1 MGSIGTF
8 GSFTQAR
15 LAIYAA
21 HKGLSVTG
29 NNIANVNTTGYTR
42 QRLEQSSFGAS
53 GADRYY
59 SSFDSRVG
67 NGVLCTGL
75 TQLRDPYL
83 DIRYRGEMANVGS
96 MDAKLGGL
104 ENIQAVLDEVGDGDD
119 AFGIIEAQL
128 SDLVAKLRQLSDQT
142 GHSLYDI
149 QVRASADTLT
159 KQLNAYAS
167 RLQEVYKNNMASYQQ
182 DVSKVN
188 GILTNIRDLN
198 ATIRKNEIH
207 GDNSLELRDERN
219 VLIDQLSQYMK
230 IDVTYT
236 TEELGGGQ
244 TVEKLIIKLG
254 DANPDGKAGGTDTTT
269 LIDGVYGAQLSTTQV
284 PKPNP
289 DFDKTKTNNDTDNQ
303 RYLDVDGNK
312 TDDEKKAAKI
322 DDPNLG
328 LTVSALVDGRGE
340 PQYTTKVGAEQPS
353 NDIAYNA
360 ATVID
365 GKRKTVNKDPD
376 TGVVTETVFRK
387 EKQKDGS
394 FNYFSTVYT
403 HTPTTQ
409 PVDLRDNDLY
419 GALQSQREL
428 LTRSGEFSTDAA
440 IKSDPNAAS
449 QRGIPYYQK
458 SLDLLARQ
466 FAQTLNAANQG
477 YVYDEKGNY
486 VKGTMDADGKITR
499 GNPSF
504 FELKDPTDPT
514 KTHTLKRTDTLK
526 NAPEWVTKELGIADP
541 QTATEE
547 EFQQKLGKYLE
558 NNGGI
563 KLGEP
568 LFSNR
573 GDGNETKDITAAK
586 ISISAKWAE
595 GPQIVRSFTL
605 PSAMDKIPSTESSN
619 IDHMIYLFEKKQDY
633 KPGTVQDDAKGKDVT
648 MFTGSFQ
655 EMWSN
660 IGSVLGNDMKV
671 TSTLL
676 DAYYASSVSLDTS
689 RDSVSSVDFNDE
701 AMNLMQYSKS
711 YSAACRLMTTIDS
724 VLDKL
729 INGTGA

>member
-96 MDAKLGGL
+96 MDTKLGGL

-254 DANPDGKAGGTDTTT
+254 DANPDGKPGGTDTTT

-289 DFDKTKTNNDTDNQ
+289 DFDKTKPDNATDNQ

-312 TDDEKKAAKI
+312 TNDEKKATKI

-328 LTVSALVDGRGE
+328 LTVSALTDR
-340 PQYTTKVGAEQPS
+340 KGAVMK
-353 NDIAYNA
+353 DK
-360 ATVID
+360 D
-365 GKRKTVNKDPD
+365 GKESKA
-376 TGVVTETVFRK
+376 
-387 EKQKDGS
+387 
-394 FNYFSTVYT
+394 
-403 HTPTTQ
+403 
-409 PVDLRDNDLY
+409 VDLADNDLY

-440 IKSDPNAAS
+440 IQSDPNAAS

-466 FAQTLNAANQG
+466 FAQTLNDANQG
-477 YVYDEKGNY
+477 FVYDENGNY

-499 GNPSF
+499 VDNGLF
-504 FELKDPTDPT
+504 TFTDGT
-514 KTHTLKRTDTLK
+514 KTHTLNRNDTMDNVPDWVKTQIEAAGANSIEGYLK
-526 NAPEWVTKELGIADP
+526 DNKGISM
-541 QTATEE
+541 
-547 EFQQKLGKYLE
+547 GV
-558 NNGGI
+558 
-563 KLGEP
+563 P

-573 GDGNETKDITAAK
+573 GDGNDTKDITAAN

-595 GPQIVRSFTL
+595 GPQIVRSFQL

-633 KPGTVQDDAKGKDVT
+633 KPGTVQGDAAGKDTT

>member
-96 MDAKLGGL
+96 MDTKLGGL
-104 ENIQAVLDEVGDGDD
+104 ENIQAVLDEVGKGDD

-269 LIDGVYGAQLSTTQV
+269 LIDGVYGAQLST
-284 PKPNP
+284 
-289 DFDKTKTNNDTDNQ
+289 
-303 RYLDVDGNK
+303 
-312 TDDEKKAAKI
+312 KI
-322 DDPNLG
+322 DDPNLS
-328 LTVSALVDGRGE
+328 LTVSALTDTRGGLMYTTEKGNPTDITEDDYKKGE
-340 PQYTTKVGAEQPS
+340 PKP
-353 NDIAYNA
+353 
-360 ATVID
+360 TV
-365 GKRKTVNKDPD
+365 DPV
-376 TGVVTETVFRK
+376 TGVITEKVYHK
-387 EKQKDGS
+387 EKQKDGA
-394 FNYFSTVYT
+394 FKYYSTDYVR
-403 HTPTTQ
+403 TPSKETA
-409 PVDLRDNDLY
+409 LKDNDLY

-466 FAQTLNAANQG
+466 FAQTLNDANQG
-477 YVYDEKGNY
+477 FVYDENGNY

-499 GNPSF
+499 VGDGLF
-504 FELKDPTDPT
+504 TFTDGAN
-514 KTHTLKRTDTLK
+514 THTLNRNDTMDSVPAWVKKQIEDAGANSVEGYLK
-526 NAPEWVTKELGIADP
+526 GKGISM
-541 QTATEE
+541 
-547 EFQQKLGKYLE
+547 GV
-558 NNGGI
+558 
-563 KLGEP
+563 P

-573 GDGNETKDITAAK
+573 GDGNDTKDITAAN

-595 GPQIVRSFTL
+595 GPQIVRSFQL

-633 KPGTVQDDAKGKDVT
+633 KPGTVQGDAAGKDTT

>member
-15 LAIYAA
+15 LAIYASY
-21 HKGLSVTG
+21 KGLSVTG

-83 DIRYRGEMANVGS
+83 DIRYRGEMSNVGS
-96 MDAKLGGL
+96 MDTKLGGL
-104 ENIQAVLDEVGDGDD
+104 ENIQAVLDEVGKGDD

-230 IDVTYT
+230 VDVTYT
-236 TEELGGGQ
+236 TEDIGGGQ
-244 TVEKLIIKLG
+244 WVEKLVIKLG

-289 DFDKTKTNNDTDNQ
+289 DFDKTKADNATNNQ
-303 RYLDVDGNK
+303 RYLDADGNK
-312 TDDEKKAAKI
+312 TNDEKKAAKI

-328 LTVSALVDGRGE
+328 LTVSALTDTRGGLK
-340 PQYTTKVGAEQPS
+340 YTTEKQKEKE
-353 NDIAYNA
+353 ITA
-360 ATVID
+360 AQYGT
-365 GKRKTVNKDPD
+365 GKATTTEDPD
-376 TGVVTETVFRK
+376 TGVITETVYRE
-387 EKQKDGS
+387 EKQKDGKS
-394 FNYFSTVYT
+394 KYYSTDYVR
-403 HTPTTQ
+403 TPSKETA
-409 PVDLRDNDLY
+409 LKDNDLY

-428 LTRSGEFSTDAA
+428 LTRSGEFSTQED
-440 IKSDPNAAS
+440 IDRDPNAAS

-466 FAQTLNAANQG
+466 FAQTLNDANQG

-499 GNPSF
+499 DNPSSF
-504 FELKDPTDPT
+504 TFVNPQNTAE
-514 KTHTLKRTDTLK
+514 THTLNRNDTWDKLPDWAKKQMGGANSVEDYLK
-526 NAPEWVTKELGIADP
+526 GNKGISMGA
-541 QTATEE
+541 
-547 EFQQKLGKYLE
+547 
-558 NNGGI
+558 
-563 KLGEP
+563 P

-573 GDGNETKDITAAK
+573 GDRNDTDGITAAN

-595 GPQIVRSFTL
+595 GPQIVRSFQL

-633 KPGTVQDDAKGKDVT
+633 KPGTVDPDAKGKDVT

-711 YSAACRLMTTIDS
+711 YSAACRLMTTLDS

-729 INGTGA
+729 INGTGT

>member
-104 ENIQAVLDEVGDGDD
+104 ENIQAVLDEVGKGDD

-128 SDLVAKLRQLSDQT
+128 SDMVAKLRQLSDQT

-219 VLIDQLSQYMK
+219 LLIDQLSQYMQV
-230 IDVTYT
+230 DVTYT
-236 TEELGGGQ
+236 TEDIGGGQ
-244 TVEKLIIKLG
+244 WVEKLVIKLG

-269 LIDGVYGAQLSTTQV
+269 LIDGVYGAQLSTTQLLTMN
-284 PKPNP
+284 PNADLKQP
-289 DFDKTKTNNDTDNQ
+289 NSQTNQ
-303 RYLDVDGNK
+303 WYLDAKGNP
-312 TDDEKKAAKI
+312 TEKEEDAAKY

-328 LTVSALVDGRGE
+328 LTVSALTDRRGAVM
-340 PQYTTKVGAEQPS
+340 K
-353 NDIAYNA
+353 DK
-360 ATVID
+360 D
-365 GKRKTVNKDPD
+365 GKESKA
-376 TGVVTETVFRK
+376 
-387 EKQKDGS
+387 
-394 FNYFSTVYT
+394 
-403 HTPTTQ
+403 
-409 PVDLRDNDLY
+409 VDLADNDLY

-466 FAQTLNAANQG
+466 FAKTLNDANQG

-504 FELKDPTDPT
+504 FELTDPTDPT
-514 KTHTLKRTDTLK
+514 KTHTLNRKDTLK
-526 NAPEWVTKELGIADP
+526 NAPEWVAKGLGIADP
-541 QTATEE
+541 QKATEE
-547 EFQQKLGKYLE
+547 EFQQKLGEYLKK
-558 NNGGI
+558 NGGI
-563 KLGEP
+563 ELGAP

-573 GDGNETKDITAAK
+573 GDRNDTDGITAAN

-595 GPQIVRSFTL
+595 GPQIVRSFQL

-633 KPGTVQDDAKGKDVT
+633 KPGTIQDDAKGKDVT

>member
-96 MDAKLGGL
+96 MDTKLGGL
-104 ENIQAVLDEVGDGDD
+104 ENIQAVLDEVGKGDD

-269 LIDGVYGAQLSTTQV
+269 LIDGVYGAQLSTTQLLTMNPV
-284 PKPNP
+284 ADLKQPNGP
-289 DFDKTKTNNDTDNQ
+289 ANQ
-303 RYLDVDGNK
+303 WYLDANGAP
-312 TDDEKKAAKI
+312 TEKEEDAAKY

-328 LTVSALVDGRGE
+328 LTVSALTDR
-340 PQYTTKVGAEQPS
+340 KGAVMK
-353 NDIAYNA
+353 DK
-360 ATVID
+360 D
-365 GKRKTVNKDPD
+365 GKESKA
-376 TGVVTETVFRK
+376 
-387 EKQKDGS
+387 
-394 FNYFSTVYT
+394 
-403 HTPTTQ
+403 
-409 PVDLRDNDLY
+409 VDLADNDLY

-428 LTRSGEFSTDAA
+428 LTRSGEFSTKED
-440 IKSDPNAAS
+440 IDRDPNAAS
-449 QRGIPYYQK
+449 QRSIPYYQK

-466 FAQTLNAANQG
+466 FAQTLNDANQG
-477 YVYDEKGNY
+477 FVYDENGNY

-499 GNPSF
+499 VDNGLF
-504 FELKDPTDPT
+504 TFTDGT
-514 KTHTLKRTDTLK
+514 KTHTLNRNDTMDNVPDWVKTQIEAAGANSIEGYLK
-526 NAPEWVTKELGIADP
+526 DNKGISM
-541 QTATEE
+541 
-547 EFQQKLGKYLE
+547 GV
-558 NNGGI
+558 
-563 KLGEP
+563 P

-573 GDGNETKDITAAK
+573 GDGNDTKDITAAN

-595 GPQIVRSFTL
+595 GPQIVRSFQL

-633 KPGTVQDDAKGKDVT
+633 KPGTVQGDAAGKDTT

>member
-104 ENIQAVLDEVGDGDD
+104 ENIQAVLDEVGKGDD

-128 SDLVAKLRQLSDQT
+128 SDMVAKLRQLSDQT

-230 IDVTYT
+230 VDVTYT
-236 TEELGGGQ
+236 TEDIGGGQ
-244 TVEKLIIKLG
+244 WVEKLVIKLG

-269 LIDGVYGAQLSTTQV
+269 LIDGVYGAQLSTTQLLTMN
-284 PKPNP
+284 PKADLKQPNSQ
-289 DFDKTKTNNDTDNQ
+289 TNQ
-303 RYLDVDGNK
+303 WYLDAKGNA
-312 TDDEKKAAKI
+312 TEKEEDAAKY

-328 LTVSALVDGRGE
+328 LTVSALTDR
-340 PQYTTKVGAEQPS
+340 KGAVMK
-353 NDIAYNA
+353 DK
-360 ATVID
+360 D
-365 GKRKTVNKDPD
+365 GKESKA
-376 TGVVTETVFRK
+376 
-387 EKQKDGS
+387 
-394 FNYFSTVYT
+394 
-403 HTPTTQ
+403 
-409 PVDLRDNDLY
+409 VDLADNDLY

-466 FAQTLNAANQG
+466 FAKTLNDANQG

-499 GNPSF
+499 DNPSSF
-504 FELKDPTDPT
+504 TFVNPQNNAE
-514 KTHTLKRTDTLK
+514 THTLNRNDTWDKIPDWAKKQMGGANSVEDYLK
-526 NAPEWVTKELGIADP
+526 GNKGISMGA
-541 QTATEE
+541 
-547 EFQQKLGKYLE
+547 
-558 NNGGI
+558 
-563 KLGEP
+563 P

-573 GDGNETKDITAAK
+573 GDRNDTDGITAAN

-595 GPQIVRSFTL
+595 GPQIVRSFQL

-633 KPGTVQDDAKGKDVT
+633 KPGTIQDDAKGKDVT

>member
-104 ENIQAVLDEVGDGDD
+104 ENIQAVLDEVGKGDD

-128 SDLVAKLRQLSDQT
+128 SDMVAKLRQLSDQT

-219 VLIDQLSQYMK
+219 LLIDQLSQYMK
-230 IDVTYT
+230 VDVTYT
-236 TEELGGGQ
+236 TEDIGGGQ
-244 TVEKLIIKLG
+244 WVEKLVIKLG

-269 LIDGVYGAQLSTTQV
+269 LIDGVYGAQLSTTQLLTMN
-284 PKPNP
+284 PKADLKQPNSQ
-289 DFDKTKTNNDTDNQ
+289 TNQ
-303 RYLDVDGNK
+303 WYLDANGK
-312 TDDEKKAAKI
+312 ATEKEEDAAKY

-328 LTVSALVDGRGE
+328 LTVSALTDRN
-340 PQYTTKVGAEQPS
+340 GAVMK
-353 NDIAYNA
+353 DK
-360 ATVID
+360 D
-365 GKRKTVNKDPD
+365 GKESKTV
-376 TGVVTETVFRK
+376 
-387 EKQKDGS
+387 
-394 FNYFSTVYT
+394 
-403 HTPTTQ
+403 
-409 PVDLRDNDLY
+409 DLADNDLY

-428 LTRSGEFSTDAA
+428 LTRSGEFSTQED
-440 IKSDPNAAS
+440 IDRDPNAAS

-466 FAQTLNAANQG
+466 FAQTLNDANQG

-499 GNPSF
+499 DNPSSF
-504 FELKDPTDPT
+504 TFVNPQNTAE
-514 KTHTLKRTDTLK
+514 THTLNRNDTWDKLPDWAKKQMGGANSVEDYLK
-526 NAPEWVTKELGIADP
+526 GNKGISMGA
-541 QTATEE
+541 
-547 EFQQKLGKYLE
+547 
-558 NNGGI
+558 
-563 KLGEP
+563 P

-573 GDGNETKDITAAK
+573 GDRNDTDGITAAN

-595 GPQIVRSFTL
+595 GPQIVRSFQL

-633 KPGTVQDDAKGKDVT
+633 KPGTVDPDAKGKDVT

>member
-104 ENIQAVLDEVGDGDD
+104 ENIQAVLDEVGKGDD

-128 SDLVAKLRQLSDQT
+128 SDMVAKLRQLSDQT

-219 VLIDQLSQYMK
+219 LLIDQLSQYMK
-230 IDVTYT
+230 VDVTYT
-236 TEELGGGQ
+236 TEDIGGGQ
-244 TVEKLIIKLG
+244 WVEKLVIKLG

-269 LIDGVYGAQLSTTQV
+269 LIDGVYGAQLST
-284 PKPNP
+284 
-289 DFDKTKTNNDTDNQ
+289 
-303 RYLDVDGNK
+303 
-312 TDDEKKAAKI
+312 KI
-322 DDPNLG
+322 DDPTLS
-328 LTVSALVDGRGE
+328 LTVSALTD
-340 PQYTTKVGAEQPS
+340 
-353 NDIAYNA
+353 
-360 ATVID
+360 
-365 GKRKTVNKDPD
+365 RK
-376 TGVVTETVFRK
+376 GVVMA
-387 EKQKDGS
+387 GS
-394 FNYFSTVYT
+394 TDVK
-403 HTPTTQ
+403 
-409 PVDLRDNDLY
+409 LRDDDLY

-428 LTRSGEFSTDAA
+428 LTEAGEFSTDAA
-440 IKSDPNAAS
+440 IQGDPNAAS
-449 QRGIPYYQK
+449 KRGILYYQK

-466 FAQTLNAANQG
+466 FAQTMNAANQG
-477 YVYDEKGNY
+477 CVYNEDGNY
-486 VKGTMDADGKITR
+486 IKGTLNPDGTIKKEGVIEIDGYRPNRNDTIDKVPD
-499 GNPSF
+499 NV
-504 FELKDPTDPT
+504 KT
-514 KTHTLKRTDTLK
+514 K
-526 NAPEWVTKELGIADP
+526 LGFADP
-541 QTATEE
+541 KKVTIEE
-547 EFQQKLGKYLE
+547 YREKLNAYIGD
-558 NNGGI
+558 NGGI
-563 KLGEP
+563 RPGKV

-573 GDGNETKDITAAK
+573 GDGDDTKDITAAN
-586 ISISAKWAE
+586 ISISASWAE
-595 GPQIVRSFTL
+595 GPQIVCSLQL
-605 PSAMDKIPSTESSN
+605 PGAMDKIPSTESSN

>member
-96 MDAKLGGL
+96 MDTTLGGL
-104 ENIQAVLDEVGDGDD
+104 ENIQAVLDEVGKGDD

-254 DANPDGKAGGTDTTT
+254 DANPDGVAGGTDTTT
-269 LIDGVYGAQLSTTQV
+269 LIDGVYGAQLSTTQLLTMNPAAD
-284 PKPNP
+284 PKQPNGP
-289 DFDKTKTNNDTDNQ
+289 TNQ
-303 RYLDVDGNK
+303 WYLDANGAP
-312 TDDEKKAAKI
+312 TEKEEDAAKY

-328 LTVSALVDGRGE
+328 LTVSALTDR
-340 PQYTTKVGAEQPS
+340 KGAVMK
-353 NDIAYNA
+353 DK
-360 ATVID
+360 D
-365 GKRKTVNKDPD
+365 GKESKA
-376 TGVVTETVFRK
+376 
-387 EKQKDGS
+387 
-394 FNYFSTVYT
+394 
-403 HTPTTQ
+403 
-409 PVDLRDNDLY
+409 VDLADNDLY

-486 VKGTMDADGKITR
+486 IKGTMDADGKITR
-499 GNPSF
+499 DGDGLF
-504 FELKDPTDPT
+504 TFK
-514 KTHTLKRTDTLK
+514 
-526 NAPEWVTKELGIADP
+526 
-541 QTATEE
+541 
-547 EFQQKLGKYLE
+547 
-558 NNGGI
+558 NGGDTYTLNRNDTWD
-563 KLGEP
+563 KLPDWVKNQMGGANSVEDYLKGNKGISMGVP

-573 GDGNETKDITAAK
+573 GDRNDTDGITAAN

-595 GPQIVRSFTL
+595 GPQIVRSFQL

-633 KPGTVQDDAKGKDVT
+633 KPGTVQGDAAGKDTT

>member
-96 MDAKLGGL
+96 MDTKLGGL
-104 ENIQAVLDEVGDGDD
+104 ENIQAVLDEVGKGDD

-289 DFDKTKTNNDTDNQ
+289 DFDKTKVDNDTDNQ

-312 TDDEKKAAKI
+312 TNDAKKAAKY

-328 LTVSALVDGRGE
+328 LTVSALTDR
-340 PQYTTKVGAEQPS
+340 KGAVMK
-353 NDIAYNA
+353 DK
-360 ATVID
+360 D
-365 GKRKTVNKDPD
+365 GKESKA
-376 TGVVTETVFRK
+376 
-387 EKQKDGS
+387 
-394 FNYFSTVYT
+394 
-403 HTPTTQ
+403 
-409 PVDLRDNDLY
+409 VDLADNDLY

-428 LTRSGEFSTDAA
+428 LTRSGEFSTKED
-440 IKSDPNAAS
+440 IDRDPNAAS

-466 FAQTLNAANQG
+466 FAQTLNDANQG
-477 YVYDEKGNY
+477 FVYDENGNY
-486 VKGTMDADGKITR
+486 VKGTMDTDGKIKR
-499 GNPSF
+499 DNPSSF
-504 FELKDPTDPT
+504 SFVNPQNKAE
-514 KTHTLKRTDTLK
+514 THTLNRNDTMDSVPPWVKKQIEDAGANSVEDYLK
-526 NAPEWVTKELGIADP
+526 GNKGISM
-541 QTATEE
+541 
-547 EFQQKLGKYLE
+547 GV
-558 NNGGI
+558 
-563 KLGEP
+563 P

-573 GDGNETKDITAAK
+573 GDRNDTKDITAAN

-595 GPQIVRSFTL
+595 GPQIVRSFQL

-633 KPGTVQDDAKGKDVT
+633 KPGTVQGDAAGKDTT

>member
-104 ENIQAVLDEVGDGDD
+104 ENIQAVLDEVGKGDD

-128 SDLVAKLRQLSDQT
+128 SDMVAKLRQLSDQT

-230 IDVTYT
+230 VDVTYT
-236 TEELGGGQ
+236 TEDIGGGQ
-244 TVEKLIIKLG
+244 WVEKLVIKLG

-269 LIDGVYGAQLSTTQV
+269 LIDGVYGAQLSTTQLLTMN
-284 PKPNP
+284 PKADLKQPNSQ
-289 DFDKTKTNNDTDNQ
+289 TNQ
-303 RYLDVDGNK
+303 WYLDANGK
-312 TDDEKKAAKI
+312 ATEKEEDAAKY

-328 LTVSALVDGRGE
+328 LTVSALTDR
-340 PQYTTKVGAEQPS
+340 KGAVMK
-353 NDIAYNA
+353 DK
-360 ATVID
+360 D
-365 GKRKTVNKDPD
+365 GKESKA
-376 TGVVTETVFRK
+376 
-387 EKQKDGS
+387 
-394 FNYFSTVYT
+394 
-403 HTPTTQ
+403 
-409 PVDLRDNDLY
+409 VDLADNDLY

-428 LTRSGEFSTDAA
+428 LTRSGEFSTKEA
-440 IKSDPNAAS
+440 IDRDPNAAS

-466 FAQTLNAANQG
+466 FAQTLNDANQG

-486 VKGTMDADGKITR
+486 VKGTMGADGKITR
-499 GNPSF
+499 DNPSSF
-504 FELKDPTDPT
+504 TFVNPQNKAE
-514 KTHTLKRTDTLK
+514 THTLNRNDTWDKLPDWVKKQMGGANSVEDYLK
-526 NAPEWVTKELGIADP
+526 GNKGISMGA
-541 QTATEE
+541 
-547 EFQQKLGKYLE
+547 
-558 NNGGI
+558 
-563 KLGEP
+563 P

-573 GDGNETKDITAAK
+573 GDRNDTDGITAAN

-595 GPQIVRSFTL
+595 GPQIVRSFQL

-633 KPGTVQDDAKGKDVT
+633 KPGTIQDDAKGKDVT

>member
-15 LAIYAA
+15 LAIYASY
-21 HKGLSVTG
+21 KGLSVTG

-96 MDAKLGGL
+96 MDSKLGGL
-104 ENIQAVLDEVGDGDD
+104 ENIQAVLDEVGKGDD

-230 IDVTYT
+230 VDVTYT
-236 TEELGGGQ
+236 TEDIGGGQ
-244 TVEKLIIKLG
+244 WVEKLVIKLG
-254 DANPDGKAGGTDTTT
+254 DANPDGKPGGTDATT
-269 LIDGVYGAQLSTTQV
+269 LIDGVYGAQLSTTQLLTMN
-284 PKPNP
+284 PAADLKQPNGP
-289 DFDKTKTNNDTDNQ
+289 VN
-303 RYLDVDGNK
+303 RWYLDANGAP
-312 TDDEKKAAKI
+312 TEKEEDAAKY

-328 LTVSALVDGRGE
+328 LTVSALTDR
-340 PQYTTKVGAEQPS
+340 KGAVMK
-353 NDIAYNA
+353 DK
-360 ATVID
+360 D
-365 GKRKTVNKDPD
+365 GKESKA
-376 TGVVTETVFRK
+376 
-387 EKQKDGS
+387 
-394 FNYFSTVYT
+394 
-403 HTPTTQ
+403 
-409 PVDLRDNDLY
+409 VDLADNDLY

-428 LTRSGEFSTDAA
+428 LTRSGEFSTQED
-440 IKSDPNAAS
+440 IDRDPNAAS

-466 FAQTLNAANQG
+466 FAQTLNDANQG

-499 GNPSF
+499 DNPSSF
-504 FELKDPTDPT
+504 TFVNPQNNAE
-514 KTHTLKRTDTLK
+514 THTLNRNDTWDKLPDWVKNQMGGANSVEEYLK
-526 NAPEWVTKELGIADP
+526 GNKGISM
-541 QTATEE
+541 
-547 EFQQKLGKYLE
+547 GV
-558 NNGGI
+558 
-563 KLGEP
+563 P

-573 GDGNETKDITAAK
+573 GDGNDTKDITAVN

-595 GPQIVRSFTL
+595 GPQIVRSFQL

-633 KPGTVQDDAKGKDVT
+633 KPGTVKPDAAGKDTT

>member
-96 MDAKLGGL
+96 MDTKLGGL
-104 ENIQAVLDEVGDGDD
+104 ENIQAVLDEVGKGDD

-230 IDVTYT
+230 VDVTYT
-236 TEELGGGQ
+236 TEDIGGGQ

-289 DFDKTKTNNDTDNQ
+289 DFDKTKTDNGTDNQ

-312 TDDEKKAAKI
+312 TNDEKKAAKY

-328 LTVSALVDGRGE
+328 LTVSALTDR
-340 PQYTTKVGAEQPS
+340 KGAVMK
-353 NDIAYNA
+353 DK
-360 ATVID
+360 D
-365 GKRKTVNKDPD
+365 GKESKA
-376 TGVVTETVFRK
+376 
-387 EKQKDGS
+387 
-394 FNYFSTVYT
+394 
-403 HTPTTQ
+403 
-409 PVDLRDNDLY
+409 VDLADNDLY

-486 VKGTMDADGKITR
+486 VKGAMDADGKITR
-499 GNPSF
+499 VDNGLF
-504 FELKDPTDPT
+504 TFTDGAN
-514 KTHTLKRTDTLK
+514 THTLNRNDTWDKLPDWVKNQMGGANSVEDYLK
-526 NAPEWVTKELGIADP
+526 D
-541 QTATEE
+541 
-547 EFQQKLGKYLE
+547 
-558 NNGGI
+558 NNGI

-573 GDGNETKDITAAK
+573 GDGNDTKDITAAN

-595 GPQIVRSFTL
+595 GPQIVRSFQL

>member
-96 MDAKLGGL
+96 MDTKLGGL
-104 ENIQAVLDEVGDGDD
+104 ENIQAVLDEVGKGDD

-254 DANPDGKAGGTDTTT
+254 DANPDGKPGGTDTTT

-289 DFDKTKTNNDTDNQ
+289 DFDKTKPDNATDNQ

-312 TDDEKKAAKI
+312 TNDEKKATKI

-328 LTVSALVDGRGE
+328 LTVSALTDR
-340 PQYTTKVGAEQPS
+340 KGAVMK
-353 NDIAYNA
+353 DK
-360 ATVID
+360 D
-365 GKRKTVNKDPD
+365 GKESKA
-376 TGVVTETVFRK
+376 
-387 EKQKDGS
+387 
-394 FNYFSTVYT
+394 
-403 HTPTTQ
+403 
-409 PVDLRDNDLY
+409 VDLADNDLY

-466 FAQTLNAANQG
+466 FAQTLNDANQG
-477 YVYDEKGNY
+477 FVYDENGNY

-499 GNPSF
+499 VDNGLF
-504 FELKDPTDPT
+504 TFTDGAN
-514 KTHTLKRTDTLK
+514 THTLNRNDTWDKLPDWVKNQMGGANSVEEYLK
-526 NAPEWVTKELGIADP
+526 GKGISM
-541 QTATEE
+541 
-547 EFQQKLGKYLE
+547 GV
-558 NNGGI
+558 
-563 KLGEP
+563 P

-573 GDGNETKDITAAK
+573 GDRNDTDGITAAN

-595 GPQIVRSFTL
+595 GPQIVRSFQL

-633 KPGTVQDDAKGKDVT
+633 KPGTVQGDAAGKDTT

>member
-104 ENIQAVLDEVGDGDD
+104 ENIQAVLDEVGKGDD

-128 SDLVAKLRQLSDQT
+128 SDMVAKLRQLSDQT

-230 IDVTYT
+230 VDVTYT
-236 TEELGGGQ
+236 TEDIGGGQ
-244 TVEKLIIKLG
+244 WVEKLVIKLG
-254 DANPDGKAGGTDTTT
+254 DANPDGKPGGTDTTT
-269 LIDGVYGAQLSTTQV
+269 LIDGVYGAQLSTTQLLTMN
-284 PKPNP
+284 PNADLKQP
-289 DFDKTKTNNDTDNQ
+289 NSQTNQ
-303 RYLDVDGNK
+303 WYLDANGK
-312 TDDEKKAAKI
+312 ATEKEEDAAKY

-328 LTVSALVDGRGE
+328 LTVSALTDR
-340 PQYTTKVGAEQPS
+340 KGAVMK
-353 NDIAYNA
+353 DK
-360 ATVID
+360 D
-365 GKRKTVNKDPD
+365 GKESKA
-376 TGVVTETVFRK
+376 
-387 EKQKDGS
+387 
-394 FNYFSTVYT
+394 
-403 HTPTTQ
+403 
-409 PVDLRDNDLY
+409 VDLADNDLY

-428 LTRSGEFSTDAA
+428 LTRSGEFSTQED
-440 IKSDPNAAS
+440 IDRDPNAAS

-466 FAQTLNAANQG
+466 FAQTLNDANQG

-499 GNPSF
+499 DNPSSF
-504 FELKDPTDPT
+504 TFVNPQNNAE
-514 KTHTLKRTDTLK
+514 THTLNRNDTWDKLPDWAKKQMGGANSVEDYLK
-526 NAPEWVTKELGIADP
+526 GNKGISMGA
-541 QTATEE
+541 
-547 EFQQKLGKYLE
+547 
-558 NNGGI
+558 
-563 KLGEP
+563 P

-573 GDGNETKDITAAK
+573 GDRNDTDGITAAN

-595 GPQIVRSFTL
+595 GPQIVRSFQL

-633 KPGTVQDDAKGKDVT
+633 KPGTIQDDAKGKDVT

>member
-21 HKGLSVTG
+21 HKGLSVTV

-104 ENIQAVLDEVGDGDD
+104 ENIQAVLDEVGKGDD

-128 SDLVAKLRQLSDQT
+128 SDMVAKLRQLSDQT

-230 IDVTYT
+230 VDVTYT
-236 TEELGGGQ
+236 TEDIGGGQ
-244 TVEKLIIKLG
+244 WVEKLVIKLG

-269 LIDGVYGAQLSTTQV
+269 LIDGVYGAQLSTTQLLTMN
-284 PKPNP
+284 PAADLNQPNGP
-289 DFDKTKTNNDTDNQ
+289 TNQ
-303 RYLDVDGNK
+303 WYLDAKGNA
-312 TDDEKKAAKI
+312 TEKEEDAAKY

-328 LTVSALVDGRGE
+328 LTVSALTDR
-340 PQYTTKVGAEQPS
+340 KGAVMK
-353 NDIAYNA
+353 DK
-360 ATVID
+360 D
-365 GKRKTVNKDPD
+365 GKESKA
-376 TGVVTETVFRK
+376 
-387 EKQKDGS
+387 
-394 FNYFSTVYT
+394 
-403 HTPTTQ
+403 
-409 PVDLRDNDLY
+409 VDLADNDLY

-428 LTRSGEFSTDAA
+428 LTRSGEFSTQED
-440 IKSDPNAAS
+440 IDRDPNAAS

-466 FAQTLNAANQG
+466 FAQTLNDANQG

-499 GNPSF
+499 DNPSSF
-504 FELKDPTDPT
+504 TFVNPQNNAE
-514 KTHTLKRTDTLK
+514 THTLNRNDTWDKLPDWAKKQMGGANSVEDYLK
-526 NAPEWVTKELGIADP
+526 GNKGISMGA
-541 QTATEE
+541 
-547 EFQQKLGKYLE
+547 
-558 NNGGI
+558 
-563 KLGEP
+563 P

-573 GDGNETKDITAAK
+573 GDRNDTDGITAAN

-595 GPQIVRSFTL
+595 GPQIVRSFQL

-633 KPGTVQDDAKGKDVT
+633 KPGTIQDDAKGKDVT

>member
-104 ENIQAVLDEVGDGDD
+104 ENIQAVLDEVGKGDD

-128 SDLVAKLRQLSDQT
+128 SDMVAKLRQLSDQT

-230 IDVTYT
+230 VDVTYT
-236 TEELGGGQ
+236 TEDIGGGQ
-244 TVEKLIIKLG
+244 WVEKLVIKLG

-269 LIDGVYGAQLSTTQV
+269 LIDGVYGAQLSTTQLLTMN
-284 PKPNP
+284 PAADLNQPNGP
-289 DFDKTKTNNDTDNQ
+289 TNQ
-303 RYLDVDGNK
+303 WYLDAKGNA
-312 TDDEKKAAKI
+312 TEKEEDAAKY

-328 LTVSALVDGRGE
+328 LTVSALTDR
-340 PQYTTKVGAEQPS
+340 KGAVMK
-353 NDIAYNA
+353 DK
-360 ATVID
+360 D
-365 GKRKTVNKDPD
+365 GKESKA
-376 TGVVTETVFRK
+376 
-387 EKQKDGS
+387 
-394 FNYFSTVYT
+394 
-403 HTPTTQ
+403 
-409 PVDLRDNDLY
+409 VDLADNDLY

-428 LTRSGEFSTDAA
+428 LTRSGEFSTQED
-440 IKSDPNAAS
+440 IDRDPNAAS

-466 FAQTLNAANQG
+466 FAQTLNDANQG

-499 GNPSF
+499 DKPSSFTFVNPQNNA
-504 FELKDPTDPT
+504 E
-514 KTHTLKRTDTLK
+514 THTLNRNDTWDKLPDWVKKQMGGANSVEDYLK
-526 NAPEWVTKELGIADP
+526 GNKGISMGA
-541 QTATEE
+541 
-547 EFQQKLGKYLE
+547 
-558 NNGGI
+558 
-563 KLGEP
+563 P

-573 GDGNETKDITAAK
+573 GDRNDTDGITAAN

-595 GPQIVRSFTL
+595 GPQIVRSFQL

-633 KPGTVQDDAKGKDVT
+633 KPGTIQDDAKGKDVT
-648 MFTGSFQ
+648 MFNGSFQ

-729 INGTGA
+729 INGTGV

>member
-29 NNIANVNTTGYTR
+29 NNIANVNTVGYTR

-96 MDAKLGGL
+96 MDTKLGGL
-104 ENIQAVLDEVGDGDD
+104 ENIQAVLDEVGKGDD

-269 LIDGVYGAQLSTTQV
+269 LIDGVYGAQLSTSQLLTMNPAADLKQ
-284 PKPNP
+284 PNGP
-289 DFDKTKTNNDTDNQ
+289 AN
-303 RYLDVDGNK
+303 RWYLDANGAP
-312 TDDEKKAAKI
+312 TEKEEDAAKY

-328 LTVSALVDGRGE
+328 LTVSALTDRKGVVMKD
-340 PQYTTKVGAEQPS
+340 K
-353 NDIAYNA
+353 
-360 ATVID
+360 D
-365 GKRKTVNKDPD
+365 GKESKA
-376 TGVVTETVFRK
+376 
-387 EKQKDGS
+387 
-394 FNYFSTVYT
+394 
-403 HTPTTQ
+403 
-409 PVDLRDNDLY
+409 VDLADNDLY

-486 VKGTMDADGKITR
+486 VKGTMGADGKITR
-499 GNPSF
+499 VGDGLF
-504 FELKDPTDPT
+504 TFTDGT
-514 KTHTLKRTDTLK
+514 KTHTLNRNDTWDKIPDWVKDQMGSAKSVEEYLK
-526 NAPEWVTKELGIADP
+526 DNKGNKGISI
-541 QTATEE
+541 
-547 EFQQKLGKYLE
+547 GV
-558 NNGGI
+558 
-563 KLGEP
+563 P

-573 GDGNETKDITAAK
+573 GDGNDTKDITAAN

-595 GPQIVRSFTL
+595 GPQIVRSFQL

-633 KPGTVQDDAKGKDVT
+633 KPGTVDPDAKGKDVT

>member
-254 DANPDGKAGGTDTTT
+254 DANPDGKPGGTDTTT

-289 DFDKTKTNNDTDNQ
+289 DFDKTKPDNATDNQ
-303 RYLDVDGNK
+303 RYLDVNGNK
-312 TDDEKKAAKI
+312 TNDEKKAAKI

-328 LTVSALVDGRGE
+328 LTVSALVNGRGE
-340 PQYTTKVGAEQPS
+340 PQYTTKVGAEQLS
-353 NDIAYNA
+353 DDIAYDA

-365 GKRKTVNKDPD
+365 GKRKTVKKDPD

-387 EKQKDGS
+387 EKQKDGTIS
-394 FNYFSTVYT
+394 YFATVYT

-409 PVDLRDNDLY
+409 PVDLADNDLY

-486 VKGTMDADGKITR
+486 IKGKIDADGTITR
-499 GNPSF
+499 DNPSF
-504 FELKDPTDPT
+504 FELKDPADPT
-514 KTHTLKRTDTLK
+514 KTHTLNRNDTWDKLPDWVK
-526 NAPEWVTKELGIADP
+526 NQMGANSVEEYLDGKGISM
-541 QTATEE
+541 
-547 EFQQKLGKYLE
+547 GV
-558 NNGGI
+558 
-563 KLGEP
+563 P

-573 GDGNETKDITAAK
+573 GDGNDTDGITAAN

-595 GPQIVRSFTL
+595 GPQIVRSFQL

>member
-29 NNIANVNTTGYTR
+29 NNIANVNTVGYTR

-254 DANPDGKAGGTDTTT
+254 DANPDGVAGGTDTTT

-289 DFDKTKTNNDTDNQ
+289 KFDKTKPADDVNNPKFLDEKDQPTN
-303 RYLDVDGNK
+303 
-312 TDDEKKAAKI
+312 DEKKAAKI

-328 LTVSALVDGRGE
+328 LTVSALTDTRGGLMYTTEKGKPTEIDEATYKNGE
-340 PQYTTKVGAEQPS
+340 PKPNV
-353 NDIAYNA
+353 
-360 ATVID
+360 
-365 GKRKTVNKDPD
+365 DPD
-376 TGVVTETVFRK
+376 TGVITETVYH
-387 EKQKDGS
+387 KDGTK
-394 FNYFSTVYT
+394 YYSTKYVR
-403 HTPTTQ
+403 TPSKETA
-409 PVDLRDNDLY
+409 LKDNDLY

-449 QRGIPYYQK
+449 QRGVPYYQK

-499 GNPSF
+499 GNPGF

-514 KTHTLKRTDTLK
+514 KTHTLNRNDTLK
-526 NAPEWVTKELGIADP
+526 NAPEWVAKKLGIADP
-541 QTATEE
+541 KNATEE

-573 GDGNETKDITAAK
+573 GDGNDTKDITAAN

-595 GPQIVRSFTL
+595 GPQIVRSFQL

-633 KPGTVQDDAKGKDVT
+633 KPGTVKPDAAGKDTT

>member
-104 ENIQAVLDEVGDGDD
+104 ENIQAVLDEVGKGDD

-128 SDLVAKLRQLSDQT
+128 SDMVAKLRQLSDQT

-207 GDNSLELRDERN
+207 GDNSLELRD

-230 IDVTYT
+230 VDVTYT
-236 TEELGGGQ
+236 TEDIGGGQ
-244 TVEKLIIKLG
+244 WVEKLVIKLG

-269 LIDGVYGAQLSTTQV
+269 LIDGVYGAQLSTTQLLTMN
-284 PKPNP
+284 PAADLNQPNGP
-289 DFDKTKTNNDTDNQ
+289 TNQ
-303 RYLDVDGNK
+303 WYLDAKGNA
-312 TDDEKKAAKI
+312 TEKEEDAAKY

-328 LTVSALVDGRGE
+328 LTVSALTDR
-340 PQYTTKVGAEQPS
+340 KGAVMK
-353 NDIAYNA
+353 DK
-360 ATVID
+360 D
-365 GKRKTVNKDPD
+365 GKESKA
-376 TGVVTETVFRK
+376 
-387 EKQKDGS
+387 
-394 FNYFSTVYT
+394 
-403 HTPTTQ
+403 
-409 PVDLRDNDLY
+409 VDLADNDLY

-428 LTRSGEFSTDAA
+428 LTRSGEFSTQED
-440 IKSDPNAAS
+440 IDRDPNAAS

-466 FAQTLNAANQG
+466 FAQTLNDANQG

-499 GNPSF
+499 DNPSSF
-504 FELKDPTDPT
+504 TFVNPQNNAE
-514 KTHTLKRTDTLK
+514 THTLNRNDTWDKLPDWAKKQMGGANSVEDYLK
-526 NAPEWVTKELGIADP
+526 GNKGISMGA
-541 QTATEE
+541 
-547 EFQQKLGKYLE
+547 
-558 NNGGI
+558 
-563 KLGEP
+563 P

-573 GDGNETKDITAAK
+573 GDRNDTDGITAAN

-595 GPQIVRSFTL
+595 GPQIVRSFQL

-633 KPGTVQDDAKGKDVT
+633 KPGTIQDDAKGKDVT

>member
-104 ENIQAVLDEVGDGDD
+104 ENIQAVLDEVGKGDD

-128 SDLVAKLRQLSDQT
+128 SDMVAKLRQLSDQT

-207 GDNSLELRDERN
+207 GDNSLELRDKRN

-230 IDVTYT
+230 VDVTYT
-236 TEELGGGQ
+236 TEDIGGGQ
-244 TVEKLIIKLG
+244 WVEKLVIKLG

-269 LIDGVYGAQLSTTQV
+269 LIDGVYGAQLSTTQLLTMN
-284 PKPNP
+284 PAADLNQPNGP
-289 DFDKTKTNNDTDNQ
+289 TNQ
-303 RYLDVDGNK
+303 WYLDANGK
-312 TDDEKKAAKI
+312 ATEKEEDAAKY

-328 LTVSALVDGRGE
+328 LTVSALTDR
-340 PQYTTKVGAEQPS
+340 KGAVMK
-353 NDIAYNA
+353 DK
-360 ATVID
+360 D
-365 GKRKTVNKDPD
+365 GKESKA
-376 TGVVTETVFRK
+376 
-387 EKQKDGS
+387 
-394 FNYFSTVYT
+394 
-403 HTPTTQ
+403 
-409 PVDLRDNDLY
+409 VDLADNDLY

-428 LTRSGEFSTDAA
+428 LTRSGEFSTQED
-440 IKSDPNAAS
+440 IDRDPNAAS

-466 FAQTLNAANQG
+466 FAQTLNDANQG

-499 GNPSF
+499 DNPSSF
-504 FELKDPTDPT
+504 TFVNPKNNAE
-514 KTHTLKRTDTLK
+514 THTLNRNDTWDKLPDWVKKQMGGANSVEDYLK
-526 NAPEWVTKELGIADP
+526 GNKGISMGA
-541 QTATEE
+541 
-547 EFQQKLGKYLE
+547 
-558 NNGGI
+558 
-563 KLGEP
+563 P

-573 GDGNETKDITAAK
+573 GDRNDTDGITAAN

-595 GPQIVRSFTL
+595 GPQIVRSFQL

-633 KPGTVQDDAKGKDVT
+633 KPGTIQDDAKGKDVT

>member
-15 LAIYAA
+15 LAIYASY
-21 HKGLSVTG
+21 KGLSVTG

-96 MDAKLGGL
+96 MDSKLGGL
-104 ENIQAVLDEVGDGDD
+104 ENIQAVLDEVGKGDN
-119 AFGIIEAQL
+119 AFGLIEAQL

-230 IDVTYT
+230 VDVTYT
-236 TEELGGGQ
+236 TEDIGGGQ
-244 TVEKLIIKLG
+244 WVEKLVIKLG

-269 LIDGVYGAQLSTTQV
+269 LIDGVYGAQLSTTQLLTMN
-284 PKPNP
+284 PAADLKQPNGP
-289 DFDKTKTNNDTDNQ
+289 ANQ
-303 RYLDVDGNK
+303 WYLDANGAP
-312 TDDEKKAAKI
+312 TEKEEDAAKY

-328 LTVSALVDGRGE
+328 LTVSALTDR
-340 PQYTTKVGAEQPS
+340 KGAVMK
-353 NDIAYNA
+353 DK
-360 ATVID
+360 D
-365 GKRKTVNKDPD
+365 GKESKA
-376 TGVVTETVFRK
+376 
-387 EKQKDGS
+387 
-394 FNYFSTVYT
+394 
-403 HTPTTQ
+403 
-409 PVDLRDNDLY
+409 VDLADNDLY

-428 LTRSGEFSTDAA
+428 LTRSGEFSTQEDIAR
-440 IKSDPNAAS
+440 DPNAAS

-466 FAQTLNAANQG
+466 FAQTLNDANQG

-499 GNPSF
+499 DNPSSF
-504 FELKDPTDPT
+504 TFVNPQNNAE
-514 KTHTLKRTDTLK
+514 THTLNRNDTWDKLPDWVKNQMGGANSVEEHLK
-526 NAPEWVTKELGIADP
+526 GNKGISM
-541 QTATEE
+541 
-547 EFQQKLGKYLE
+547 GV
-558 NNGGI
+558 
-563 KLGEP
+563 P

-573 GDGNETKDITAAK
+573 GDRNDTDGITAAN

-595 GPQIVRSFTL
+595 GPQIVRSFQL

-633 KPGTVQDDAKGKDVT
+633 KPGTVKPDAAGKDTT

>member
-104 ENIQAVLDEVGDGDD
+104 ENIQAVLDEVGKGDD

-128 SDLVAKLRQLSDQT
+128 SDMVAKLRQLSDQT

-230 IDVTYT
+230 VDVTYT
-236 TEELGGGQ
+236 TEDIGGGQ
-244 TVEKLIIKLG
+244 WVEKLVIKLG

-269 LIDGVYGAQLSTTQV
+269 LIDGVYGAQLSTTQLLTMN
-284 PKPNP
+284 PNADLKQP
-289 DFDKTKTNNDTDNQ
+289 NSQTNQ
-303 RYLDVDGNK
+303 WYLDANGK
-312 TDDEKKAAKI
+312 ATEKEEDAAKY

-328 LTVSALVDGRGE
+328 LTVSALTDRRGAVM
-340 PQYTTKVGAEQPS
+340 K
-353 NDIAYNA
+353 DK
-360 ATVID
+360 D
-365 GKRKTVNKDPD
+365 GKESKA
-376 TGVVTETVFRK
+376 
-387 EKQKDGS
+387 
-394 FNYFSTVYT
+394 
-403 HTPTTQ
+403 
-409 PVDLRDNDLY
+409 VDLADNDLY

-466 FAQTLNAANQG
+466 FAKTLNDANQG

-499 GNPSF
+499 DNPSSF
-504 FELKDPTDPT
+504 TFVNPQNKAE
-514 KTHTLKRTDTLK
+514 THTLNRNDTWDKLPDWAKKQMGGANSVEDYLK
-526 NAPEWVTKELGIADP
+526 GNKGISMGA
-541 QTATEE
+541 
-547 EFQQKLGKYLE
+547 
-558 NNGGI
+558 
-563 KLGEP
+563 P

-573 GDGNETKDITAAK
+573 GDRNDTDGITAAN

-595 GPQIVRSFTL
+595 GPQIVRSFQL

-633 KPGTVQDDAKGKDVT
+633 KPGTIQDDAKGKDVT

>member
-29 NNIANVNTTGYTR
+29 NNIANVNTVGYTR

-269 LIDGVYGAQLSTTQV
+269 LIDGVYGAQLSTTQLLTMN
-284 PKPNP
+284 PAADLKQPNGP
-289 DFDKTKTNNDTDNQ
+289 AN
-303 RYLDVDGNK
+303 RWYLYEDAAP
-312 TDDEKKAAKI
+312 TEKEEDAAKY

-328 LTVSALVDGRGE
+328 LTVSVLTDR
-340 PQYTTKVGAEQPS
+340 KGAVMK
-353 NDIAYNA
+353 DK
-360 ATVID
+360 D
-365 GKRKTVNKDPD
+365 GKESKA
-376 TGVVTETVFRK
+376 
-387 EKQKDGS
+387 
-394 FNYFSTVYT
+394 
-403 HTPTTQ
+403 
-409 PVDLRDNDLY
+409 VDLADNDLY

-466 FAQTLNAANQG
+466 FAQTMNAANQG
-477 YVYDEKGNY
+477 CVYDEDGNY
-486 VKGTMDADGKITR
+486 IKGTLNPDGTIKKEGIIEIDGYRPNRNDTIDKVPD
-499 GNPSF
+499 NV
-504 FELKDPTDPT
+504 KT
-514 KTHTLKRTDTLK
+514 K
-526 NAPEWVTKELGIADP
+526 LGFADP
-541 QTATEE
+541 KKVTIEE
-547 EFQQKLGKYLE
+547 YREKLNAYIGD
-558 NNGGI
+558 NGGI
-563 KLGEP
+563 RPGKV

-573 GDGNETKDITAAK
+573 GDGNDTKDITAAN

-595 GPQIVRSFTL
+595 GPQIVRSFQL

>member
-104 ENIQAVLDEVGDGDD
+104 ENIQAVLDEVGKGDD

-128 SDLVAKLRQLSDQT
+128 SDMVAKLRQLSDQT

-230 IDVTYT
+230 VDVTYT
-236 TEELGGGQ
+236 TEDIGGGQ
-244 TVEKLIIKLG
+244 WVEKLVIKLG

-269 LIDGVYGAQLSTTQV
+269 LIDGVYGAQLSTTQLLTMN
-284 PKPNP
+284 PKADLKQPNSQ
-289 DFDKTKTNNDTDNQ
+289 TNQ
-303 RYLDVDGNK
+303 WYLDANGK
-312 TDDEKKAAKI
+312 ATEKEEDAAKY

-328 LTVSALVDGRGE
+328 LTVSALTDRN
-340 PQYTTKVGAEQPS
+340 GAVMK
-353 NDIAYNA
+353 DK
-360 ATVID
+360 D
-365 GKRKTVNKDPD
+365 GKESKA
-376 TGVVTETVFRK
+376 
-387 EKQKDGS
+387 
-394 FNYFSTVYT
+394 
-403 HTPTTQ
+403 
-409 PVDLRDNDLY
+409 VDLADNDLY

-428 LTRSGEFSTDAA
+428 LTRSGEFSTQED
-440 IKSDPNAAS
+440 IDRDPNAAS

-499 GNPSF
+499 DNPSSF
-504 FELKDPTDPT
+504 TFVNPQNNAE
-514 KTHTLKRTDTLK
+514 THTLNRNDTWDKLPDWAKKQMGGANSVEDYLK
-526 NAPEWVTKELGIADP
+526 GNKGISMGA
-541 QTATEE
+541 
-547 EFQQKLGKYLE
+547 
-558 NNGGI
+558 
-563 KLGEP
+563 P

-573 GDGNETKDITAAK
+573 GDRNDTDGITAAN

-595 GPQIVRSFTL
+595 GPQIVRSFQL

-633 KPGTVQDDAKGKDVT
+633 KPGTIQDDAKGKDVT

-729 INGTGA
+729 INGTGT

>member
-96 MDAKLGGL
+96 MDTKLGGL
-104 ENIQAVLDEVGDGDD
+104 ENIQAVLDEVGKGDD

-236 TEELGGGQ
+236 TEDLGGGQ

-254 DANPDGKAGGTDTTT
+254 DANPDGKAGGKDTTT

-289 DFDKTKTNNDTDNQ
+289 KFDKTKPADDVNNPKFLDEKDQPTN
-303 RYLDVDGNK
+303 
-312 TDDEKKAAKI
+312 DEKKAAKI

-328 LTVSALVDGRGE
+328 LTVSTLTDTRGGLMYTTGKGKTSEIQEDVYKKGE
-340 PQYTTKVGAEQPS
+340 PKPKV
-353 NDIAYNA
+353 
-360 ATVID
+360 
-365 GKRKTVNKDPD
+365 DPN
-376 TGVVTETVFRK
+376 TGVITETVYH
-387 EKQKDGS
+387 KDGTK
-394 FNYFSTVYT
+394 YYSTEYVR
-403 HTPTTQ
+403 TPSKETA
-409 PVDLRDNDLY
+409 LEDNDLY

-428 LTRSGEFSTDAA
+428 LTRSGEFSTKEDIAR
-440 IKSDPNAAS
+440 DPNAAS

-477 YVYDEKGNY
+477 FVYDENGNY
-486 VKGTMDADGKITR
+486 VKGTIDADGKIKRDGDGLFT
-499 GNPSF
+499 F
-504 FELKDPTDPT
+504 TDGAN
-514 KTHTLKRTDTLK
+514 THTLNRNDTMDSV
-526 NAPEWVTKELGIADP
+526 PEWVKTEIKKSGANSVEDYLKGKGISM
-541 QTATEE
+541 
-547 EFQQKLGKYLE
+547 GV
-558 NNGGI
+558 
-563 KLGEP
+563 P

-573 GDGNETKDITAAK
+573 GDGNDTKDITAAN

-595 GPQIVRSFTL
+595 GPQIVRSFQL

-633 KPGTVQDDAKGKDVT
+633 KPGTVQGDAAGKDTT

>member
-29 NNIANVNTTGYTR
+29 NNIANVNTVGYTR

-254 DANPDGKAGGTDTTT
+254 DANPDGKTGGTDTTT
-269 LIDGVYGAQLSTTQV
+269 LIDGVYGAQLSTTQL

-328 LTVSALVDGRGE
+328 LTVSALTDTRGGLMYTTEKGKPTEIDEATYKNGE
-340 PQYTTKVGAEQPS
+340 PKPNV
-353 NDIAYNA
+353 
-360 ATVID
+360 
-365 GKRKTVNKDPD
+365 DPD
-376 TGVVTETVFRK
+376 TGVITETVYH
-387 EKQKDGS
+387 KDGTK
-394 FNYFSTVYT
+394 YYSTKYVR
-403 HTPTTQ
+403 TPSKETA
-409 PVDLRDNDLY
+409 LKDNDLY

-428 LTRSGEFSTDAA
+428 LTRSGEFSTEED
-440 IKSDPNAAS
+440 IDRDPNAAS

-466 FAQTLNAANQG
+466 FAQTLNDANQG
-477 YVYDEKGNY
+477 FVYDENGNY

-499 GNPSF
+499 VDNGLF
-504 FELKDPTDPT
+504 TFTDGAN
-514 KTHTLKRTDTLK
+514 THTLNRNDTWDKLPDWVKNQMGGANSVEEYLK
-526 NAPEWVTKELGIADP
+526 GKGISM
-541 QTATEE
+541 
-547 EFQQKLGKYLE
+547 GV
-558 NNGGI
+558 
-563 KLGEP
+563 P

-573 GDGNETKDITAAK
+573 GDRNDTDGITAAN

-595 GPQIVRSFTL
+595 GPQIVRSFQL

-633 KPGTVQDDAKGKDVT
+633 KPGTVKPDAAGKDTT

>member
-104 ENIQAVLDEVGDGDD
+104 ENIQAVLDEVGKGDD

-128 SDLVAKLRQLSDQT
+128 SDMVAKLRQLSDQT

-230 IDVTYT
+230 VDVTYT
-236 TEELGGGQ
+236 TEDIGGGQ
-244 TVEKLIIKLG
+244 WVEKLVIKLG

-269 LIDGVYGAQLSTTQV
+269 LIDGVYGAQLSTTQLLTMN
-284 PKPNP
+284 PNADLKQP
-289 DFDKTKTNNDTDNQ
+289 NSQTNQ
-303 RYLDVDGNK
+303 WYLDANGK
-312 TDDEKKAAKI
+312 ATEKEEDAAKY

-328 LTVSALVDGRGE
+328 LTVSALTDR
-340 PQYTTKVGAEQPS
+340 KGAVMK
-353 NDIAYNA
+353 DK
-360 ATVID
+360 D
-365 GKRKTVNKDPD
+365 GKESKA
-376 TGVVTETVFRK
+376 
-387 EKQKDGS
+387 
-394 FNYFSTVYT
+394 
-403 HTPTTQ
+403 
-409 PVDLRDNDLY
+409 VDLADNDLY

-428 LTRSGEFSTDAA
+428 LTRSGEFSTQED
-440 IKSDPNAAS
+440 IDRDPNAAS

-466 FAQTLNAANQG
+466 FAQTLNDANQG

-499 GNPSF
+499 DNPSSF
-504 FELKDPTDPT
+504 TFVNPQNNAE
-514 KTHTLKRTDTLK
+514 THTLNRNDTWDKLPDWAKKQMGGANSVEDYLK
-526 NAPEWVTKELGIADP
+526 GNKGISMGA
-541 QTATEE
+541 
-547 EFQQKLGKYLE
+547 
-558 NNGGI
+558 
-563 KLGEP
+563 P

-573 GDGNETKDITAAK
+573 GDRNDTDGITAAN

-595 GPQIVRSFTL
+595 GPQIVRSFQL

-633 KPGTVQDDAKGKDVT
+633 KPGTIQDDAKGKDVT
-648 MFTGSFQ
+648 MFNGSFQ

>member
-96 MDAKLGGL
+96 MDTKLGGL
-104 ENIQAVLDEVGDGDD
+104 ENIQAVLDEVGKGDD

-269 LIDGVYGAQLSTTQV
+269 LIDGVYGAQLSTTQLLTMND
-284 PKPNP
+284 KADLTKKNDAANP
-289 DFDKTKTNNDTDNQ
+289 W
-303 RYLDVDGNK
+303 YLDANGNA
-312 TDDEKKAAKI
+312 TDKEEAAAKY

-328 LTVSALVDGRGE
+328 LTVSALTDR
-340 PQYTTKVGAEQPS
+340 KGAVMK
-353 NDIAYNA
+353 DK
-360 ATVID
+360 D
-365 GKRKTVNKDPD
+365 GKESKA
-376 TGVVTETVFRK
+376 
-387 EKQKDGS
+387 
-394 FNYFSTVYT
+394 
-403 HTPTTQ
+403 
-409 PVDLRDNDLY
+409 VDLADNDLY

-428 LTRSGEFSTDAA
+428 LTRSGEFSTQED
-440 IKSDPNAAS
+440 IDRDPNAAS

-499 GNPSF
+499 VDNGLF
-504 FELKDPTDPT
+504 TFTDGT
-514 KTHTLKRTDTLK
+514 KTHTLNRNDTMDNVPDWVKTQIEAAGANSIEGYLK
-526 NAPEWVTKELGIADP
+526 DNKGISM
-541 QTATEE
+541 
-547 EFQQKLGKYLE
+547 GV
-558 NNGGI
+558 
-563 KLGEP
+563 P

-573 GDGNETKDITAAK
+573 GDGNDTKDITAAN

-595 GPQIVRSFTL
+595 GPQIVRSFQL

-633 KPGTVQDDAKGKDVT
+633 KPGTVQGDAAGKDTT

>member
-96 MDAKLGGL
+96 MDTKLGGL
-104 ENIQAVLDEVGDGDD
+104 ENIQAVLDEVGKGDD

-128 SDLVAKLRQLSDQT
+128 SDMVAKLRQLSDQT

-219 VLIDQLSQYMK
+219 LLIDQLSQYMK
-230 IDVTYT
+230 VDVTYT
-236 TEELGGGQ
+236 TEDIGGGQ
-244 TVEKLIIKLG
+244 WVEKLVIKLG

-269 LIDGVYGAQLSTTQV
+269 LIDGVYGAQLSTVQV

-289 DFDKTKTNNDTDNQ
+289 DFDPVKDPNK
-303 RYLDVDGNK
+303 YLDANGNG
-312 TDDEKKAAKI
+312 TNDEAAAAKI
-322 DDPNLG
+322 DDPNLK
-328 LTVSALVDGRGE
+328 LIVSALTD
-340 PQYTTKVGAEQPS
+340 
-353 NDIAYNA
+353 
-360 ATVID
+360 
-365 GKRKTVNKDPD
+365 RK
-376 TGVVTETVFRK
+376 GVVMA
-387 EKQKDGS
+387 GS
-394 FNYFSTVYT
+394 TDVK
-403 HTPTTQ
+403 
-409 PVDLRDNDLY
+409 LRDDDLY

-428 LTRSGEFSTDAA
+428 LTEAGEFSTDAA
-440 IKSDPNAAS
+440 IKDDPNAAS
-449 QRGIPYYQK
+449 KRGILYYQK

-466 FAQTLNAANQG
+466 FAQTMNAANQG
-477 YVYDEKGNY
+477 CVYNEDGNY
-486 VKGTMDADGKITR
+486 IKGTLNPDGTIKKEGVIEIDGYRPNRNDTIDKVPD
-499 GNPSF
+499 NV
-504 FELKDPTDPT
+504 KT
-514 KTHTLKRTDTLK
+514 K
-526 NAPEWVTKELGIADP
+526 LGFADP
-541 QTATEE
+541 KKVTIEE
-547 EFQQKLGKYLE
+547 YREKLNAYIGD
-558 NNGGI
+558 NGGI
-563 KLGEP
+563 RPGKV

-573 GDGNETKDITAAK
+573 GDGDDTKDITAAN
-586 ISISAKWAE
+586 ISISASWAE
-595 GPQIVRSFTL
+595 GPQIVRSFQL

-633 KPGTVQDDAKGKDVT
+633 KPGTIQDDAKGKDVT

>member
-104 ENIQAVLDEVGDGDD
+104 ENIQAVLDEVGKGDD

-128 SDLVAKLRQLSDQT
+128 SDMVAKLRQLSDQT

-230 IDVTYT
+230 VDVTYT
-236 TEELGGGQ
+236 TEDIGGGQ
-244 TVEKLIIKLG
+244 WVEKLVIKLG

-269 LIDGVYGAQLSTTQV
+269 LIDGVYGAQLSTTQLLTMN
-284 PKPNP
+284 PKADLKQPNSQ
-289 DFDKTKTNNDTDNQ
+289 TNQ
-303 RYLDVDGNK
+303 WYLDANGK
-312 TDDEKKAAKI
+312 ATEKEEDAAKY

-328 LTVSALVDGRGE
+328 LTVSALTDR
-340 PQYTTKVGAEQPS
+340 KGAVMK
-353 NDIAYNA
+353 DK
-360 ATVID
+360 D
-365 GKRKTVNKDPD
+365 GKESKA
-376 TGVVTETVFRK
+376 
-387 EKQKDGS
+387 
-394 FNYFSTVYT
+394 
-403 HTPTTQ
+403 
-409 PVDLRDNDLY
+409 VDLADNDLY

-428 LTRSGEFSTDAA
+428 LTRSGEFSTQED
-440 IKSDPNAAS
+440 IDRDPNAAS

-466 FAQTLNAANQG
+466 FAQTLNDANQG

-499 GNPSF
+499 DNPSSF
-504 FELKDPTDPT
+504 TFVNPQNTAE
-514 KTHTLKRTDTLK
+514 THTLNRNDTWDKLPDWAKKQMGGANSVEDYLK
-526 NAPEWVTKELGIADP
+526 GNKGISMGA
-541 QTATEE
+541 
-547 EFQQKLGKYLE
+547 
-558 NNGGI
+558 
-563 KLGEP
+563 P

-573 GDGNETKDITAAK
+573 GDRNDTDGITAAN

-595 GPQIVRSFTL
+595 GPQIVRSFQL

-633 KPGTVQDDAKGKDVT
+633 KPGTVDPDAKGKDVT

-729 INGTGA
+729 INGTGT

>member
-104 ENIQAVLDEVGDGDD
+104 ENIQAVLDEVGKGDD

-128 SDLVAKLRQLSDQT
+128 SDMVAKLRQLSDQT

-230 IDVTYT
+230 VDVTYT
-236 TEELGGGQ
+236 TEDIGGGQ
-244 TVEKLIIKLG
+244 WVEKLVIKLG

-269 LIDGVYGAQLSTTQV
+269 LIDGVYGAQLSTTQLLTMN
-284 PKPNP
+284 PAADLNQPNGP
-289 DFDKTKTNNDTDNQ
+289 TNQ
-303 RYLDVDGNK
+303 WYLDAKGNA
-312 TDDEKKAAKI
+312 TEKEEDAAKY

-328 LTVSALVDGRGE
+328 LTVSALTDR
-340 PQYTTKVGAEQPS
+340 KGAVMK
-353 NDIAYNA
+353 DK
-360 ATVID
+360 D
-365 GKRKTVNKDPD
+365 GKESKA
-376 TGVVTETVFRK
+376 
-387 EKQKDGS
+387 
-394 FNYFSTVYT
+394 
-403 HTPTTQ
+403 
-409 PVDLRDNDLY
+409 VDLADNDLY

-428 LTRSGEFSTDAA
+428 LTRSGEFSTKED
-440 IKSDPNAAS
+440 IDRDPNAAS

-466 FAQTLNAANQG
+466 FAQTLNDANQG

-486 VKGTMDADGKITR
+486 VKGTMGADGKITR
-499 GNPSF
+499 DNPSSF
-504 FELKDPTDPT
+504 TFVNPQNIAE
-514 KTHTLKRTDTLK
+514 THTLNRNDTWDKLPDWVKKQMGGANSVEDYLK
-526 NAPEWVTKELGIADP
+526 GNKGISMGA
-541 QTATEE
+541 
-547 EFQQKLGKYLE
+547 
-558 NNGGI
+558 
-563 KLGEP
+563 P

-573 GDGNETKDITAAK
+573 GDRNDTDGITAAN

-595 GPQIVRSFTL
+595 GPQIVRSFQL

-633 KPGTVQDDAKGKDVT
+633 KPGTIQDDAKGKDVT
-648 MFTGSFQ
+648 MFNGSFQ

>member
-96 MDAKLGGL
+96 MDTKLGGL
-104 ENIQAVLDEVGDGDD
+104 ENIQAVLDEVGKGND

-230 IDVTYT
+230 IDVAYT

-269 LIDGVYGAQLSTTQV
+269 LIDGVYGAQLST
-284 PKPNP
+284 
-289 DFDKTKTNNDTDNQ
+289 
-303 RYLDVDGNK
+303 
-312 TDDEKKAAKI
+312 KI
-322 DDPNLG
+322 DDPNLS
-328 LTVSALVDGRGE
+328 LTVSALTDTRGGLMYTTEKGKPTEIQEDVYKKGE
-340 PQYTTKVGAEQPS
+340 PKPKV
-353 NDIAYNA
+353 
-360 ATVID
+360 
-365 GKRKTVNKDPD
+365 DPA
-376 TGVVTETVFRK
+376 TGVITETVYH
-387 EKQKDGS
+387 KDGTK
-394 FNYFSTVYT
+394 YYSTEYVR
-403 HTPTTQ
+403 TPSKETA
-409 PVDLRDNDLY
+409 LKDNDLY

-477 YVYDEKGNY
+477 CVYNEKGEY
-486 VKGTMDADGKITR
+486 IKGTINPDGSIKKDGIIEIDGYKPNRYHTIDQVPDAVK
-499 GNPSF
+499 
-504 FELKDPTDPT
+504 T
-514 KTHTLKRTDTLK
+514 K
-526 NAPEWVTKELGIADP
+526 LGFADP
-541 QTATEE
+541 KKVTIEE
-547 EFQQKLGKYLE
+547 YREKLNAYIGD
-558 NNGGI
+558 NGGI
-563 KLGEP
+563 KLGAP

-573 GDGNETKDITAAK
+573 GDGNDTKDITAAN

-595 GPQIVRSFTL
+595 GPQIVRSFQL

-633 KPGTVQDDAKGKDVT
+633 KPGTVQGDAAGKDTT

>member
-104 ENIQAVLDEVGDGDD
+104 ENIQAVLDEVGKGDD

-128 SDLVAKLRQLSDQT
+128 SDMVAKLRQLSDQT

-230 IDVTYT
+230 VDVTYT
-236 TEELGGGQ
+236 TEDIGGGQ
-244 TVEKLIIKLG
+244 WVEKLVIKLG

-269 LIDGVYGAQLSTTQV
+269 LIDGVYGAQLSTTQLLTMN
-284 PKPNP
+284 PKADLKQPNSQ
-289 DFDKTKTNNDTDNQ
+289 TNQ
-303 RYLDVDGNK
+303 WYLDANGK
-312 TDDEKKAAKI
+312 ATEKEEDAAKY
-322 DDPNLG
+322 DDPSLG
-328 LTVSALVDGRGE
+328 LTVSALTDR
-340 PQYTTKVGAEQPS
+340 KGAVMK
-353 NDIAYNA
+353 DK
-360 ATVID
+360 D
-365 GKRKTVNKDPD
+365 GKESKA
-376 TGVVTETVFRK
+376 
-387 EKQKDGS
+387 
-394 FNYFSTVYT
+394 
-403 HTPTTQ
+403 
-409 PVDLRDNDLY
+409 VDLADNDLY

-428 LTRSGEFSTDAA
+428 LTRSGEFSTQED
-440 IKSDPNAAS
+440 IDRDPNAAS

-466 FAQTLNAANQG
+466 FAQTLNDANQG

-499 GNPSF
+499 DNPSSF
-504 FELKDPTDPT
+504 TFVNPQNNAE
-514 KTHTLKRTDTLK
+514 THTLNRNDTWDKLPDWVKKQMGGANSVEDYLK
-526 NAPEWVTKELGIADP
+526 GNKGISMGA
-541 QTATEE
+541 
-547 EFQQKLGKYLE
+547 
-558 NNGGI
+558 
-563 KLGEP
+563 P

-573 GDGNETKDITAAK
+573 GDRNDTDGITAAN

-595 GPQIVRSFTL
+595 GPQIVRSFQL

-633 KPGTVQDDAKGKDVT
+633 KPGTIQDDAKGKDVT

>member
-15 LAIYAA
+15 LAIYASY
-21 HKGLSVTG
+21 KGLSVTG

-42 QRLEQSSFGAS
+42 QRLELSSFGAS

-83 DIRYRGEMANVGS
+83 DIRYRGEMSNVGS
-96 MDAKLGGL
+96 MDTKLGGL
-104 ENIQAVLDEVGDGDD
+104 ENIQAVLDEVGKGDD

-236 TEELGGGQ
+236 TEDLGGGQ

-269 LIDGVYGAQLSTTQV
+269 LIDGVYGAQLSTTQLLTMND
-284 PKPNP
+284 KADLTKKNDAANP
-289 DFDKTKTNNDTDNQ
+289 W
-303 RYLDVDGNK
+303 YLDANGNA
-312 TDDEKKAAKI
+312 TEKEEAAAKY

-328 LTVSALVDGRGE
+328 LTVSALTDR
-340 PQYTTKVGAEQPS
+340 KGAVMK
-353 NDIAYNA
+353 DK
-360 ATVID
+360 D
-365 GKRKTVNKDPD
+365 GKESKA
-376 TGVVTETVFRK
+376 
-387 EKQKDGS
+387 
-394 FNYFSTVYT
+394 
-403 HTPTTQ
+403 
-409 PVDLRDNDLY
+409 VDLADNDLY

-466 FAQTLNAANQG
+466 FAQTLNDANQG

-499 GNPSF
+499 VDNGLF
-504 FELKDPTDPT
+504 TFTDGT
-514 KTHTLKRTDTLK
+514 KTHTLNRNDTWDKIPDWVKDQMGGAKSVEEYLK
-526 NAPEWVTKELGIADP
+526 DNKGISM
-541 QTATEE
+541 
-547 EFQQKLGKYLE
+547 GV
-558 NNGGI
+558 
-563 KLGEP
+563 P

-573 GDGNETKDITAAK
+573 GDGNDTKDITAAN

-595 GPQIVRSFTL
+595 GPQIVRSFQL

-633 KPGTVQDDAKGKDVT
+633 KPGTVQGDAAGKDTT

>member
-104 ENIQAVLDEVGDGDD
+104 ENIQAVLDEVGKGDD

-128 SDLVAKLRQLSDQT
+128 SDMVAKLRQLSDQT

-159 KQLNAYAS
+159 KQLNAYAN

-230 IDVTYT
+230 VDVTYT
-236 TEELGGGQ
+236 TEDIGGGQ
-244 TVEKLIIKLG
+244 WVEKLVIKLG

-269 LIDGVYGAQLSTTQV
+269 LIDGVYGAQLSTTQLLTMN
-284 PKPNP
+284 PKADLKQPNSQ
-289 DFDKTKTNNDTDNQ
+289 TNQ
-303 RYLDVDGNK
+303 WYLDANGK
-312 TDDEKKAAKI
+312 ATEKEEDAAKY

-328 LTVSALVDGRGE
+328 LTVSALTDR
-340 PQYTTKVGAEQPS
+340 KGAVMK
-353 NDIAYNA
+353 DK
-360 ATVID
+360 D
-365 GKRKTVNKDPD
+365 GKESKA
-376 TGVVTETVFRK
+376 
-387 EKQKDGS
+387 
-394 FNYFSTVYT
+394 
-403 HTPTTQ
+403 
-409 PVDLRDNDLY
+409 VDLADNDLY

-428 LTRSGEFSTDAA
+428 LTRSGEFSTKED
-440 IKSDPNAAS
+440 IDRDPNAAS

-466 FAQTLNAANQG
+466 FAQTLNDANQG

-499 GNPSF
+499 DNPSSF
-504 FELKDPTDPT
+504 TFVNPQNNAE
-514 KTHTLKRTDTLK
+514 THTLNRNDTWDKLPDWAKKQMGGANSVEDYLK
-526 NAPEWVTKELGIADP
+526 GNKGISMGA
-541 QTATEE
+541 
-547 EFQQKLGKYLE
+547 
-558 NNGGI
+558 
-563 KLGEP
+563 P

-573 GDGNETKDITAAK
+573 GDGNDTKDITAAN

-595 GPQIVRSFTL
+595 GPQIVRSFQL

-633 KPGTVQDDAKGKDVT
+633 KPGTIQDDAKGKDVT

>member
-104 ENIQAVLDEVGDGDD
+104 ENIQAVLDEVGKGDD

-128 SDLVAKLRQLSDQT
+128 SDMVAKLRQLSDQT

-219 VLIDQLSQYMK
+219 LLIDQLSQYMK
-230 IDVTYT
+230 VDVTYT
-236 TEELGGGQ
+236 TEDIGGGQ
-244 TVEKLIIKLG
+244 WVEKLVIKLG

-269 LIDGVYGAQLSTTQV
+269 LIDGVYGAQLSTTQLLTMN
-284 PKPNP
+284 PKADLKQPNSQ
-289 DFDKTKTNNDTDNQ
+289 TNQ
-303 RYLDVDGNK
+303 WYLDANGK
-312 TDDEKKAAKI
+312 ATEKEEDAAKY

-328 LTVSALVDGRGE
+328 LTVSALTDRN
-340 PQYTTKVGAEQPS
+340 GALMK
-353 NDIAYNA
+353 DK
-360 ATVID
+360 D
-365 GKRKTVNKDPD
+365 GKESKA
-376 TGVVTETVFRK
+376 
-387 EKQKDGS
+387 
-394 FNYFSTVYT
+394 
-403 HTPTTQ
+403 
-409 PVDLRDNDLY
+409 VDLADNDLY

-428 LTRSGEFSTDAA
+428 LTRSGEFSTQED
-440 IKSDPNAAS
+440 IDRDPNAAS

-466 FAQTLNAANQG
+466 FAQTLNDANQG

-499 GNPSF
+499 DNPSSF
-504 FELKDPTDPT
+504 TFVNPQNNAE
-514 KTHTLKRTDTLK
+514 THTLNRNDTWDKLPDWAKKQMGGANSVEDYLK
-526 NAPEWVTKELGIADP
+526 GNKGISMGA
-541 QTATEE
+541 
-547 EFQQKLGKYLE
+547 
-558 NNGGI
+558 
-563 KLGEP
+563 P

-573 GDGNETKDITAAK
+573 GDRNDTDGITAAN

-595 GPQIVRSFTL
+595 GPQIVRSFQL

-633 KPGTVQDDAKGKDVT
+633 KPGTIQDDAKGKDVT